1 MTSVICVNPAGV
13 AEIFEAPYPLPSSPD
28 SWQALSQIAEF
39 ADSRRAEVAL
49 SHWGL
54 KFFVWRTVEGKPHQ
68 LSQFLSYE
76 ALRRRGAEE
85 AMAIIEN
92 LLRGFEPDGTAP
104 FPEET
109 EAA

>member
-1 MTSVICVNPAGV
+1 MIDHGD
-13 AEIFEAPYPLPSSPD
+13 L
-28 SWQALSQIAEF
+28 
-39 ADSRRAEVAL
+39 
-49 SHWGL
+49 
-54 KFFVWRTVEGKPHQ
+54 
-68 LSQFLSYE
+68 E

-104 FPEET
+104 FSEES